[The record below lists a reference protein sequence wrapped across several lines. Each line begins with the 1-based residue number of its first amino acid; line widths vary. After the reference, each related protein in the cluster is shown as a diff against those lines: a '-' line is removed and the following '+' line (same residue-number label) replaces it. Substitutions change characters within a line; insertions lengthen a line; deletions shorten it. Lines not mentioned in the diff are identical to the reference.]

1 MTSAALSHSDLEVL
15 MAEAAR
21 DPKAARKRLRQIAP
35 TIPDDSAA
43 QMALGL
49 AYLTLEQPR
58 DAMRAFKRA
67 VELDPTA
74 VLPRYHLGT
83 LQTDMGL
90 LPQGEENLRL
100 AVAAEPDNPRYQAA
114 LGFNLYKANKRDQA
128 LSVLETAV
136 RLGSEDADV
145 FAALGYL
152 YYFAGRLRES
162 HEAFARTIAL
172 DPDYAEAYNNRGYLH
187 IVLGDLEAAEADLRT
202 CLDKEATFLRARYN
216 LALVTWLQ
224 GDRST
229 ALQLYRQ
236 AWQSDRGDAELQN
249 HLRDFD
255 EIAAHRPERAAD
267 LTELRLQLA
276 AAGKVSRRR

>member
-216 LALVTWLQ
+216 LALVTWLR

>member
-43 QMALGL
+43 RTALGL

-136 RLGSEDADV
+136 RLGSEDVDV

-202 CLDKEATFLRARYN
+202 CLDKEATLLRARYN
-216 LALVTWLQ
+216 LALVTWLR

-255 EIAAHRPERAAD
+255 EIAAHRPEQAAD